1 VSGDRENVALR
12 RAEVVIQVSHEHL
25 NRVWY
30 AADWHRKRHNKKV
43 VNLRHEGH
51 WAGVLDRYVGV

>member
-1 VSGDRENVALR
+1 MSGDRENVALR

-30 AADWHRKRHNKKV
+30 AADWHGRGYNKYV
-43 VNLRHEGH
+43 INCRHEEH
-51 WAGVLDRYVGV
+51 WAGILDRYVGV

>member
-1 VSGDRENVALR
+1 MSGDRENVAPGLR

-30 AADWHRKRHNKKV
+30 AADWHERGHNKCV
-43 VNLRHEGH
+43 VNRRHEEH
-51 WAGVLDRYVGV
+51 RAGILDRY